1 MNFLHIWLCRGR
13 HPRTSPLQDTP
24 SSAALLQELIRL
36 PELVDAPIGIVLI
49 SERRWTNFREYAGSV
64 ERTVEIG
71 EPNACISLV
80 DILC

>member
-1 MNFLHIWLCRGR
+1 
-13 HPRTSPLQDTP
+13 
-24 SSAALLQELIRL
+24 LLQELIRL
-36 PELVDAPIGIVLI
+36 PELVDALIGIVLI

-80 DILC
+80 DFLC